1 MFVYNFIWYL
11 YYMSA
16 QYPQDQLSQNNK
28 RTFQSD
34 KNLNKDERVERK
46 TSFRLNAV
54 NFQQYLFLFCDER
67 QGHTSSFMFGINS
80 Y

>member
-34 KNLNKDERVERK
+34 KNLKKDERVERK
-46 TSFRLNAV
+46 NYFKKN
-54 NFQQYLFLFCDER
+54 
-67 QGHTSSFMFGINS
+67 
-80 Y
+80 